1 VLFENVLG
9 AGGQAL
15 GAHVRVIGS
24 SGTDP
29 RLTAAWL
36 RVTTVVERT
45 LACLREDQR
54 WEQQQRVQ
62 RNRCSSAIR
71 TATTIS
77 MFFSI
82 DLLGTINS
90 VNIITIILRS
100 VLISIYE

>member
-82 DLLGTINS
+82 DLLGTI
-90 VNIITIILRS
+90 ITIILRS

>member
-82 DLLGTINS
+82 DLLGTMLTPLTS
-90 VNIITIILRS
+90 LPLYCV
-100 VLISIYE
+100 VY

>member
-15 GAHVRVIGS
+15 GAHVWVIGS

-62 RNRCSSAIR
+62 QPMQQRHPHGHNNFDVFFDRPAGHHHYHY
-71 TATTIS
+71 TA
-77 MFFSI
+77 
-82 DLLGTINS
+82 
-90 VNIITIILRS
+90 
-100 VLISIYE
+100 